1 MTISTDLAELCRQ
14 IAILKLLPRSGW
26 LQRGVGLPESIAAH
40 SYGVGVLAL
49 ATAGLFPDLDRG
61 RILGLAL
68 VHDIGEA
75 LLTDLPRTAQ
85 NLLGKGVKQEA
96 ERRAA
101 EAVLATLPNGA
112 DLVGLW
118 SEYLAGATGEARL
131 VKALDRIELLAQAL
145 AYEQAGN
152 RNLAEFWQR
161 WDAGWD
167 EFPQL
172 GELAAELHARREAL

>member
-1 MTISTDLAELCRQ
+1 MTTSSDLALLCEQ

-26 LQRGVGLPESIAAH
+26 LQRGIALPESIAAH
-40 SYGVGVLAL
+40 SYGVATLAL
-49 ATAGLFPDLDRG
+49 AVAGLFPELDRG
-61 RILGLAL
+61 RILALAL
-68 VHDIGEA
+68 VHDVGEA
-75 LLTDLPRTAQ
+75 LLTDLPLTAQ
-85 NLLGKGVKQEA
+85 NLLGEGVKHEA

-101 EAVLATLPNGA
+101 EAVLSRLPNGA

-118 SEYLAGATGEARL
+118 AEYRAGATQEARL
-131 VKALDRIELLAQAL
+131 IKALDRIELLAQAL

-152 RNLAEFWQR
+152 RNLAEFWRR

-172 GELAAELHARREAL
+172 GELAAELHARR